1 MRVVASSE
9 SKRAVTYRLSADV
22 LQALEDETIA
32 DGRERKGGRVF
43 SPSATLER
51 ILRSYFAAKKPERG
65 RRTK

>member
-1 MRVVASSE
+1 
-9 SKRAVTYRLSADV
+9 VTYRLSLDV